1 MLRESNYIIAKKIDL
16 GHYFRDTFEWY
27 ATKHMYFYTF
37 RAYLAIMLIF
47 VCVGLGFMYLVSQMT
62 FVVKSY
68 PFPIYALDETKYFP
82 IMKPISTEKES
93 INISV
98 ARYLVGKYV
107 LLREEYKFAEQSGE
121 AKAILEQ
128 KIRNLSSFKIFRN
141 YLNYMDPDFN
151 SDSPLI
157 SYKNHTQR
165 IIKIT
170 KVELTGNPFRPD
182 AAEVAFQAEERGV
195 FGESVSTWKA
205 EVDFNMSDI
214 EKIFKKQSRLSFV
227 VTRYNTYKQ

>member
-27 ATKHMYFYTF
+27 SAKHTYYFTF
-37 RAYLAIMLIF
+37 RAYMVILLLL
-47 VCVGLGFMYLVSQMT
+47 VLVGTSFMYIVSQMT

-82 IMKPISTEKES
+82 VIKPISTEKES

-107 LLREEYKFAEQSGE
+107 LLREEYKFAEQTGE
-121 AKAILEQ
+121 AKVILEQ
-128 KIRNLSSFKIFRN
+128 KIRNLSSFKMFRN

-151 SDSPLI
+151 ADSPLI
-157 SYKNHTQR
+157 LYKNHTQR
-165 IIKIT
+165 LIEI
-170 KVELTGNPFRPD
+170 VRVNLTGNPFKPD
-182 AAEVAFQAEERGV
+182 SAEVDFKATEKGI
-195 FGESVSTWKA
+195 FGESETTWKA
-205 EVDFNMSDI
+205 TMDFNMSDI

-227 VTRYNTYKQ
+227 VTRYNTYKE